1 MLLQPEF
8 LERLARLSLSSRGRL
23 RGAYPGEHRS
33 LRLGS
38 SVDFADWRP
47 YVEGDDFRRIDY
59 QIYARLDRLVVR
71 LYEAQDEL
79 TLRLV
84 VDTSSS
90 MGFDR
95 KLEVATKLT
104 GALAYLAGVRGDRAR
119 AWALDS
125 TGLVPGPWVRSR
137 DSAIALFSWLER
149 LRPAGSTSLLAGLR
163 QLSSAGATHVVT
175 VLLSDLLTE
184 EWEAALRR
192 LGGPGAEAAVMHIL
206 APSELEP
213 EVRGDHLFVDSEAGG
228 SVEVSISESALR
240 AYRQRARDWRNA
252 VEETCR
258 RRGVAYALVPPD
270 CDLETLL
277 LVDLRK
283 DGLVR

>member
-8 LERLARLSLSSRGRL
+8 LERLEHLSLSARGRL

-71 LYEAQDEL
+71 LYEAEDEL

-90 MGFDR
+90 MGFER

-119 AWALDS
+119 AWAIDS
-125 TGLVPGPWVRSR
+125 SGLVPGPWVRSR
-137 DSAIALFSWLER
+137 DSAIALFSWLEK

-163 QLSSAGATHVVT
+163 RLSSAGATHSVT

-184 EWEAALRR
+184 EWEAVLRR
-192 LGGPGAEAAVMHIL
+192 LGGPGAEAAVMHVL

-213 EVRGDHLFVDSEAGG
+213 EARGDLLLVDSEAGG
-228 SVEVSISESALR
+228 SVEVSLSESALR
-240 AYRQRARDWRNA
+240 AYRQRAHDWRHA
-252 VEETCR
+252 VAETCR
-258 RRGVAYALVPPD
+258 RRGVSYALVPPD
-270 CDLETLL
+270 CDLEKLL
-277 LVDLRK
+277 LVDLRR